1 MSLLPKVRNN
11 FSTFLKKITKK
22 NTNFSCWEDIYWNCI
37 EEKYCY
43 DETIANYNPDEDV
56 DFVDGRVSQKTGIS
70 VENSISSN
78 RLGVPSPITTQP
90 TSTDDEFR
98 RELQTN
104 VPMLASDILAVF
116 ENSQIFQEHPKLMR
130 VSTKNFGPPSAGIH
144 RQSSRKKF
152 NDTDEEKLIKRLEG
166 KPQII

>member
-1 MSLLPKVRNN
+1 MSLLSEVRKEYN
-11 FSTFLKKITKK
+11 FCWKKSKK
-22 NTNFSCWEDIYWNCI
+22 KTFSCWEDIYWNCI

-43 DETIANYNPDEDV
+43 DESIANYNPDDDE

-70 VENSISSN
+70 VENSI
-78 RLGVPSPITTQP
+78 RLGGPTPITTQP
-90 TSTDDEFR
+90 TSTDDDFR
-98 RELQTN
+98 REIQTN
-104 VPMLASDILAVF
+104 VPMLASEILAVF
-116 ENSQIFQEHPKLMR
+116 ENSQIFQEHPKLKR

-144 RQSSRKKF
+144 RQSSRRKC